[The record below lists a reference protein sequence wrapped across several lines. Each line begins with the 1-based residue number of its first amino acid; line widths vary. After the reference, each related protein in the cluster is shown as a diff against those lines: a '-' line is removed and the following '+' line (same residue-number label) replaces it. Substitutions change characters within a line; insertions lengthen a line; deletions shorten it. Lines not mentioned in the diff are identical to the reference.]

1 MKGFVMHWFEYR
13 CALWECIFSR
23 SMNVTNLDKCI
34 VDNLVHT
41 MHDVLATLY
50 DILQAAHD

>member
-1 MKGFVMHWFEYR
+1 MYF
-13 CALWECIFSR
+13 FSKHEW
-23 SMNVTNLDKCI
+23 NNDECI